1 MAFHRFVA
9 LRYLLGA
16 LEREEGRRFLRFIT
30 FVAVGGVAIGVAAL
44 LLALAIV
51 RGFSNEIE
59 AKIVGFGAHVQVESI
74 RHAPLDDANEMLLGI
89 RDLEG
94 VSHAVPVIVEFALLR
109 QAEARIDGV
118 SLWGIDSLP
127 TYIENNITAGSARL
141 EGDDSGNLGAVIG
154 ASLAQQMDISLGE
167 RITIF
172 STRNVELEPA
182 ARPRVKQ
189 FVVTGIY
196 ETSLADFDATY
207 VFADLEAARQL
218 FDYGQDEVTRLDLT
232 LKDVAEATTLS
243 RHIEETYGFPVMA
256 RTIFEIYRGLFAW
269 VELQEAI
276 IPIVIGIL
284 VLVAAFNIVGTL
296 LMIILEKTREIGIFA
311 SMGASRKTL
320 KRLFLWLGILVG
332 GVGTITGSALA
343 LGFALLQQRY
353 DIIPL
358 PADAYYMSTAPIT
371 IDPLDFFLVAVVSL
385 TLCTLAAY
393 IPARIAARIE
403 PVRVIRFG

>member
-74 RHAPLDDANEMLLGI
+74 RHAPLDDANEMLSGI

-94 VSHAVPVIVEFALLR
+94 VSHAVPVIVEFVLLR

-118 SLWGIDSLP
+118 SLWGTDSLP

-141 EGDDSGNLGAVIG
+141 KGDDSGNLGAVIG
-154 ASLAQQMDISLGE
+154 AALAQQMDISLGE
-167 RITIF
+167 RITVF
-172 STRNVELEPA
+172 STRNVELESA
-182 ARPRVKQ
+182 VRPRVKQ

-218 FDYGQDEVTRLDLT
+218 FDYGQDAVTRLDLT
-232 LKDVAEATTLS
+232 LKDVAEAATLS
-243 RHIEETYGFPVMA
+243 RHVEETYGFPVMA

-276 IPIVIGIL
+276 IPIVISIL

-320 KRLFLWLGILVG
+320 QRLFLWLGILVG
-332 GVGTITGSALA
+332 GVGTIIGSALA

-358 PADAYYMSTAPIT
+358 PADAYYMSTAPIA
-371 IDPLDFFLVAVVSL
+371 IDPLDFLLVAAVSFI
-385 TLCTLAAY
+385 LCTLAAY